1 VEIRSA
7 GKPFYQRG
15 SFWFGRFTWG
25 LGLLL
30 AVGLGIGWYVLGGF
44 PRDHDQYGEVP
55 VPGIAAL
62 SLPAGD
68 VRLNFENHATRSGD
82 STTIDDQPTGLKVE
96 VTPPGGS
103 QTLAVDDVPS
113 WLFGSTSGDR
123 GHEPFAKV
131 DVPSAGDISRLRL
144 GGGGARAAPAQAR
157 EGGQSAAVGRRGR
170 RDLGGTVALD
180 AGRLEAPGRD
190 PLRRR
195 GPGADPRVHAALPP
209 LRARRVARTLLDDR
223 AGD

>member
-44 PRDHDQYGEVP
+44 PRDHDRYGEVP

-68 VRLNFENHATRSGD
+68 VRLNFENHTTRSGD

-131 DVPSAGDISRLRL
+131 DVPSAGTYLVSASAEGEPAPLPPKLAKAASPPPSVDEGAAISVGQSPWTPGDSKLL
-144 GGGGARAAPAQAR
+144 GGILCGVVVLALTLAFTLPF
-157 EGGQSAAVGRRGR
+157 RRFV
-170 RDLGGTVALD
+170 RD
-180 AGRLEAPGRD
+180 E
-190 PLRRR
+190 
-195 GPGADPRVHAALPP
+195 
-209 LRARRVARTLLDDR
+209 
-223 AGD
+223 